1 MQGYIRF
8 LRYKEEKLAASP
20 VAKTISIVRR
30 GILATSFSILGSEG
44 TLAWPAGPMGNS
56 GAVFP
61 INSLPSHSVINF
73 LVEFSL
79 ASWVKNGGAC

>member
-44 TLAWPAGPMGNS
+44 TLEWHGLWA
-56 GAVFP
+56 
-61 INSLPSHSVINF
+61 I
-73 LVEFSL
+73 
-79 ASWVKNGGAC
+79 